1 MKTMKAYIQPV
12 TTDVPLMPDTLM
24 RITGPESTPAQV
36 GAGEQAESG
45 SMMFDVPG
53 NKRRQL

>member
-1 MKTMKAYIQPV
+1 MKAYIQPV

-24 RITGPESTPAQV
+24 RFTPPSITPGHV

-45 SMMFDVPG
+45 SMMFDAPG

>member
-1 MKTMKAYIQPV
+1 MKAYIQPETIEV
-12 TTDVPLMPDTLM
+12 RLLPGKLMTVANPSDN
-24 RITGPESTPAQV
+24 PAHV
-36 GAGEQAESG
+36 GDGGEAGSG

>member
-1 MKTMKAYIQPV
+1 
-12 TTDVPLMPDTLM
+12 MPDTLM
-24 RITGPESTPAQV
+24 RITGPESTPAHV
-36 GAGEQAESG
+36 GDGGEAGSG